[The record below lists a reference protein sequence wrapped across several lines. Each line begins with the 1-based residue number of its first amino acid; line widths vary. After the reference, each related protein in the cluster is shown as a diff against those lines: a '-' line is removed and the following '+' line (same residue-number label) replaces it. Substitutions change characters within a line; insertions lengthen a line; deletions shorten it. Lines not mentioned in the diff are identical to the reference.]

1 MQRAKEKAHFNQD
14 STATKTA
21 PKPKPSTAD
30 RPEPAIFAKNRAL
43 IQVPGVRKREVAPKA
58 PFDGLGRWS
67 FGGENPE
74 VEAAHAAL
82 KEKKRKLKALARA
95 KASNDVDVDDDQ
107 MAAAAFAKAGRSGK
121 KKGVKRD
128 FVKPPALDSVKRAKV

>member
-14 STATKTA
+14 AASAKIAAT
-21 PKPKPSTAD
+21 PKPTTAN
-30 RPEPAIFAKNRAL
+30 RPEPAIFAANRAR
-43 IQVPGVRKREVAPKA
+43 IKVPGTRKRDIAPKA

-67 FGGENPE
+67 FGGVNPE

-95 KASNDVDVDDDQ
+95 KASNDVDVEDDQ

-128 FVKPPALDSVKRAKV
+128 FVKPQALEAVKRPKV